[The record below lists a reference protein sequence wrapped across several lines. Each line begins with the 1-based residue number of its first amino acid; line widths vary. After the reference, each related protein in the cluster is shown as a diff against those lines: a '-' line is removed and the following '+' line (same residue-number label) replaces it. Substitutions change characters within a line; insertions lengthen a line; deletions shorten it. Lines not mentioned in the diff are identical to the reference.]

1 MLLLFVY
8 EQFGEREKV
17 EENIS
22 VHLIVLTFWVF
33 ALNSLTVDKI
43 LYCSL
48 CSINFYCLVLNE
60 WNIGEGQTFQYLPKM
75 SKYQTV
81 RVAFISKFMP
91 YPYKSTFKIKPVN

>member
-60 WNIGEGQTFQYLPKM
+60 C
-75 SKYQTV
+75 
-81 RVAFISKFMP
+81 
-91 YPYKSTFKIKPVN
+91 PVFRNVHLRGRGSFGTLFARCSDEVSR

>member
-8 EQFGEREKV
+8 EQFGERENV

-43 LYCSL
+43 LYCSS

-75 SKYQTV
+75 SKYLTV
-81 RVAFISKFMP
+81 SVAFISKFMP

>member
-43 LYCSL
+43 LYCPYYTFDEPLNNTFIYPCIS
-48 CSINFYCLVLNE
+48 NFLSNQ
-60 WNIGEGQTFQYLPKM
+60 NAP
-75 SKYQTV
+75 
-81 RVAFISKFMP
+81 RVMEL
-91 YPYKSTFKIKPVN
+91 